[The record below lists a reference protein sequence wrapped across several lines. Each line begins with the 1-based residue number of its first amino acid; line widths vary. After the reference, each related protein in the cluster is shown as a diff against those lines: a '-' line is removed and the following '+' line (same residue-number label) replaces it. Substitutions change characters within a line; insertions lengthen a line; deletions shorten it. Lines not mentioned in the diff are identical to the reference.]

1 MKLFVYPNLLSFSQI
16 KTTREVLD
24 ILINE
29 LHHEVS
35 ISKEDSY
42 KVYGGEEFFKF
53 DVKDCDYII
62 SLGGDAC
69 VLKTAQMAFKNNKPL
84 LGINAGHLGY
94 LCAIQ
99 KEDIHLLNDE
109 FIKSMCV
116 NKLTVLNLLYKDN
129 IYYAFNDVVIGK
141 MNFGKSIVV
150 DYQINSDRPVSFK
163 GDGLIIATPLGSTGY
178 SLSAGGREISFDED
192 SLAVTPICAHF
203 LNGGAVVVKDNSI
216 ISINSPFSYENKTG
230 VYLDG
235 NFIGELK
242 EMLSISKN
250 KKKLLLL
257 RNYRNN

>member
-1 MKLFVYPNLLSFSQI
+1 MKLFVYPNLLSFKQI
-16 KTTREVLD
+16 ETTREVISTLV
-24 ILINE
+24 NK

-42 KVYGGEEFFKF
+42 KVYGSEEFFSF

-69 VLKTAQMAFKNNKPL
+69 VLKTAQFAFKFSKPL

-94 LCAIQ
+94 LCALK
-99 KEDIHLLNDE
+99 KEDIESLTDE
-109 FIKSMCV
+109 KIKSFSV
-116 NKLTVLNLLYKDN
+116 NELTVINLLYKDN
-129 IYYAFNDVVIGK
+129 IYYAFNEVVIGK
-141 MNFGKSIVV
+141 MNFGKIITV
-150 DYQINSDRPVSFK
+150 DYQINSEEPVSYK
-163 GDGLIIATPLGSTGY
+163 GDGLIISTPLGSTGY
-178 SLSAGGREISFDED
+178 SYSAGGEKLNIKDHMF
-192 SLAVTPICAHF
+192 AVTPICPHF
-203 LNGGAVVVKDNSI
+203 LSTKAKTVKDNAI

-235 NFIGELK
+235 NYIGELK

-257 RNYRNN
+257 KNI